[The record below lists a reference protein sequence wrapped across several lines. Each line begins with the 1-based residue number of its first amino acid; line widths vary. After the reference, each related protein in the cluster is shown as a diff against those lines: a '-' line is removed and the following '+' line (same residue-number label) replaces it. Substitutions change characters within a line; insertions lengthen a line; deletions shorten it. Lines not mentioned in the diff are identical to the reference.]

1 MTDHDVKIVV
11 FTGFLSVV
19 PARAGVIP
27 APRKTR
33 PSGSCGPRA
42 SGGDPYGVCGD
53 WYIFSVVPARAGVI
67 PLERHP

>member
-27 APRKTR
+27 
-33 PSGSCGPRA
+33 SGCLNSTQPFRGPRA
-42 SGGDPYGVCGD
+42 SGGDP
-53 WYIFSVVPARAGVI
+53 
-67 PLERHP
+67 EREFPEV

>member
-27 APRKTR
+27 ILNVIDNKVF
-33 PSGSCGPRA
+33 CGPRA
-42 SGGDPYGVCGD
+42 SGGDPD
-53 WYIFSVVPARAGVI
+53 
-67 PLERHP
+67 L